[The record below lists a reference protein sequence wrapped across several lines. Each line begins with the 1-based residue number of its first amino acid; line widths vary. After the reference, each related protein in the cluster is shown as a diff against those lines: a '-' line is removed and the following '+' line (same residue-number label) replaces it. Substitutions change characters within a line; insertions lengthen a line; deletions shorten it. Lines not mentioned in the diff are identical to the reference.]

1 MPFDQSDAKWVVMN
15 ALKDVADFRS
25 DNIEHFTFRRF
36 RTYHKSVFLASLKLS
51 IQQVVEGDRKYYDI
65 MLNDDSIDQWA
76 TVGDCINWIVQNRK
90 LRIGTT
96 RRLTRPDLEV

>member
-65 MLNDDSIDQWA
+65 TKKDLLETNPGI
-76 TVGDCINWIVQNRK
+76 GLGK
-90 LRIGTT
+90 LIAK
-96 RRLTRPDLEV
+96 LEEEK